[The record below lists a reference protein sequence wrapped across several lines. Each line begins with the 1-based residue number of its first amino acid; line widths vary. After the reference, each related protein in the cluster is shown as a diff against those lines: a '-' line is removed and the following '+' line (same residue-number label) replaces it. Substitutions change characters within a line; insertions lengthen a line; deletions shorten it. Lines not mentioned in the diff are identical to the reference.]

1 MTGKEEFSLQQAK
14 GSLREF
20 FENTDFV
27 FKSEH
32 WLDTVLKDMWD
43 TRGKENGSIN
53 VEDKEE
59 LGNYQSISILSTS
72 REMLKQQVEQTIL
85 NTLKIWNSLAYVG

>member
-1 MTGKEEFSLQQAK
+1 MIGKEEFSLQQAK